1 MRRLLAVSVFGV
13 SLLAV
18 TPLQAA
24 DKSLFDEISQGQ
36 EAIAQ
41 LNRHETT
48 IDGLRIFYLDNGR
61 KTAQKTI
68 LLVHGFGDSSL
79 GWVQFARLFRDNDF
93 RIVVPDL
100 PGFGQSDRKPDADY
114 SYQAQAK
121 RLAALMQSL
130 GIGRYHVAGNSM
142 GGGVA
147 AELAIQQPAAV
158 TSLSLL
164 DAAGIHV
171 RPTELDRAL
180 LAGKNMLVMKKP
192 EDLDALLTFA
202 TAQRPAM
209 PRPVLDYLS
218 ERAVKDSPLHERI
231 FRESLFEDINF
242 LLPKLDSIKASTL
255 ILWGEKDRVLHP
267 DNARVFHK
275 YIQGSRLVIMPNVGH
290 LPMAEVPYESAAE
303 VLKFIDGLSA
313 SQ

>member
-1 MRRLLAVSVFGV
+1 MRRLLAVCVMGW
-13 SLLAV
+13 SLLAAS
-18 TPLQAA
+18 PLPAA
-24 DKSLFDEISQGQ
+24 DKALFDEISRGQ
-36 EAIAQ
+36 EAIAE

-48 IDGLRIFYLDNGR
+48 IDGLRLFYLDNDR
-61 KTAQKTI
+61 KAAPRTV

-121 RLAALMQSL
+121 RLAVLMQSL

-158 TSLSLL
+158 ASLSLL
-164 DAAGIHV
+164 DSAGIHV

-180 LAGKNMLVMKKP
+180 LAGKNMLVVKKP

-218 ERAVKDSPLHERI
+218 ERAVTDSPLHERI

-242 LLPKLDSIKASTL
+242 LLPKLDSIKAPTL

-275 YIQGSRLVIMPNVGH
+275 YIPGSRLVIMPNVGH

-303 VLKFIDGLSA
+303 VLRFTEGLTA
-313 SQ
+313 SP